1 VEEKGRNVDWR
12 VNREVEAI
20 GEAYA
25 GIEAV
30 GRIAKR
36 LKLHVSAISDRV
48 EDMLGGVYKAMI
60 PIASR

>member
-1 VEEKGRNVDWR
+1 VEEKGRNVDCSVDR
-12 VNREVEAI
+12 DVEAI

-36 LKLHVSAISDRV
+36 LKLDVRAINDRV
-48 EDMLGGVYKAMI
+48 EDMLGGVYQAMI